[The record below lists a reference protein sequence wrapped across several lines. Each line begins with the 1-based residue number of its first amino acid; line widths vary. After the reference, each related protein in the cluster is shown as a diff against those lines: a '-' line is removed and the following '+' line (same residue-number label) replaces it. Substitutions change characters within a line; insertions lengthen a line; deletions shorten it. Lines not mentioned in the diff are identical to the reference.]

1 MSGEKSNTVMETA
14 AHGQPPARLR
24 TFAVFAVVLTLAF
37 AWPLYQLLRYS
48 LATHLHSHAVLIPFI
63 AAYLVWLRRGESLP
77 PAVGSP
83 ALAVVP
89 FVGGLLA
96 LWDVW
101 FGPASAG
108 GLPPNDHLA
117 LTTAGYVCFLWAG
130 ALAILGWSFVRTWWF
145 PLAFLVFLLPLP
157 TVAENAIEYFFQH
170 TSAEAAAWMFS
181 LAGTTMFR
189 DGLLFKL
196 PGIEMEVA
204 EECSGIRSSLVLF
217 ITSLVAG
224 QMFLRSPW
232 RRVALAV
239 FVIPLAIVRNGFRV
253 FTIGMLCVQMG
264 PHMID
269 SAIHKRGGPLFFA
282 LSLVPF
288 FLLLLWLVRAD
299 RRRGAVTAMG

>member
-1 MSGEKSNTVMETA
+1 MSVEKNIAVTQTA
-14 AHGQPPARLR
+14 APGHAPARLKA
-24 TFAVFAVVLTLAF
+24 FAIFAAVLTLAF
-37 AWPLYQLLRYS
+37 ASPLYQLLRYS
-48 LATHLHSHAVLIPFI
+48 LDTHLHSHAVLIPLI
-63 AAYLVWLRRGESLP
+63 SAYLVWLRRAEALP

-83 ALAVVP
+83 ALAVML

-96 LWDVW
+96 LRDVW
-101 FGPASAG
+101 FGPASIT
-108 GLPPNDHLA
+108 GLPPNDRLA

-130 ALAILGWSFVRTWWF
+130 ALAILGWSFVRKWWF

-157 TVAENAIEYFFQH
+157 TGVENAIEYFFQH
-170 TSAEAAAWMFS
+170 TSAEAAAWMLS
-181 LAGTTMFR
+181 LSGTTMFR

-196 PGIEMEVA
+196 PGIELEVA

-224 QMFLRSPW
+224 QMFLQSPW
-232 RRVALAV
+232 RRAALAV
-239 FVIPLAIVRNGFRV
+239 FVIPLAIVRNGFRI
-253 FTIGMLCVQMG
+253 FTIGILCVQMG

-288 FLLLLWLVRAD
+288 FLVLFWLWRAD
-299 RRRGAVTAMG
+299 RRRRSNNPVG

>member
-1 MSGEKSNTVMETA
+1 MSGEKSSAVRETA
-14 AHGQPPARLR
+14 AHGQPPARLKA
-24 TFAVFAVVLTLAF
+24 FALFATALTLAF

-48 LATHLHSHAVLIPFI
+48 LETHLHSHAILIPII
-63 AAYLVWLRRGESLP
+63 AAYLVWLRRGEASP
-77 PAVGSP
+77 RAVGSP
-83 ALAVVP
+83 ALAVLP
-89 FVGGLLA
+89 LVGGLLA

-101 FGPASAG
+101 FGPASSA

-130 ALAILGWSFVRTWWF
+130 ALATLGWPFVRTWWF

-157 TVAENAIEYFFQH
+157 TAAENAIEYFFQH

-181 LAGTTMFR
+181 LTGTTMFR

-269 SAIHKRGGPLFFA
+269 SVIHKRGGPLFFA
-282 LSLVPF
+282 LSLAPF
-288 FLLLLWLVRAD
+288 FLMLIWLWRAD
-299 RRRGAVTAMG
+299 RRQGTANTMG